1 MCTLN
6 KRHTTE
12 RQQREKKIKRERR
25 KCNNDMEFALGNLS
39 LLQQEIICFI
49 SYTLCV
55 SRREWLTCFQWA
67 ASLFVSLSVQLQAC
81 ACACNTCTLA
91 FCLVH
96 RFIVVVKI
104 SCGCYV
110 FVIFFVLSLTLAS
123 FSRSP
128 FGGIVFPAG
137 IPIPF
142 TFQRIRN
149 TLFFSLDL
157 LFSARYLSFSPFE
170 ATKML

>member
-1 MCTLN
+1 
-6 KRHTTE
+6 
-12 RQQREKKIKRERR
+12 
-25 KCNNDMEFALGNLS
+25 MEFALGKLS

-91 FCLVH
+91 FCLVN

-110 FVIFFVLSLTLAS
+110 FVIFLFFLSLSLHFLALLLVAL
-123 FSRSP
+123 FFLLAYQFRSHSKG
-128 FGGIVFPAG
+128 FV
-137 IPIPF
+137 
-142 TFQRIRN
+142 TH
-149 TLFFSLDL
+149 FFSLWI
-157 LFSARYLSFSPFE
+157 FCSALAISPSPHL
-170 ATKML
+170 KRQKCCN